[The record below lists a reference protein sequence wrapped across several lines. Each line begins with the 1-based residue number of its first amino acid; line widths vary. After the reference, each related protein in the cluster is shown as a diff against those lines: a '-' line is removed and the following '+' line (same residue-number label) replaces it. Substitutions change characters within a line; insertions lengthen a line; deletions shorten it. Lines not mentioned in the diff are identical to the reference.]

1 MSKPATNA
9 AAKFHKCP
17 KSPESSEIRV
27 QGFSFCPFCGDHISG
42 FGEHNVV
49 QMRPPEP
56 SPPPSPVA
64 PPPPKPEPVKAA
76 TPPPEPAP
84 AQPKPH
90 VPTNEELEKRIN
102 DRFGKPPVTAVPPT
116 AKVKKAPQQDTGQQT
131 GRKKDNDSSVVPLL
145 FFVVLI
151 AGGGYAAWN
160 MYQNQQAQIAGS
172 ILPGDPAASEA
183 EPSLDMT
190 DTGGKNNPN
199 ITSVD
204 RSLARMSVED
214 GLVREIRYNYSNI
227 RALPTLDSKILDQL
241 ERGDLIY
248 PTGRLTDLRGS
259 EHGEWYRVENPVGY
273 VRFGNTKTP
282 SATKPQA
289 EAPKPPAAKPQVDI
303 KWTPVEPGLRVEA
316 KITLRIR
323 STPSRKDDSNFTGD
337 RIAQGKDFAPVGVTP
352 DIGRDP
358 GKEWY
363 RVTDPVVGYVAKWE
377 TEPLEAPAPP
387 TIRATA
393 PPTTGAADSRATS
406 PSTRALD
413 GIRRRDTQDQP
424 PAAAPA
430 PAVIPG
436 AVGRPL
442 AAPPTVIRRAIFTAQ
457 PTEADRR
464 AAYPPRAQQ
473 RGNEANFN
481 LECTV
486 RPTGALRCAVE
497 AGPRVDPLFV
507 DAAMTL
513 ASKYR
518 VAERDMDD
526 FPTAGRTLILPMTFN
541 LAN

>member
-17 KSPESSEIRV
+17 KSPESGEIRV

-56 SPPPSPVA
+56 SPPPIA
-64 PPPPKPEPVKAA
+64 PPPAPPPRPEPAKAA
-76 TPPPEPAP
+76 TPPPAPAP

-102 DRFGKPPVTAVPPT
+102 DRFGAPPVTAVPQT
-116 AKVKKAPQQDTGQQT
+116 AKVKKTPAPDASQQT
-131 GRKKDNDSSVVPLL
+131 GRKKENDSSLVPLL
-145 FFVVLI
+145 IFVLLI

-160 MYQNQQAQIAGS
+160 MFQNQQAQIGGN
-172 ILPGDPAASEA
+172 ILPGDPAAEA
-183 EPSLDMT
+183 EPPLDMT
-190 DTGGKNNPN
+190 DTGGKRNPD

-204 RSLARMSVED
+204 RSLVRMPVED
-214 GLVREIRYNYSNI
+214 GLVREIRYGYSNI

-241 ERGDLIY
+241 DRGELIY
-248 PTGRLTDLRGS
+248 PTGRLTDLRGL

-282 SATKPQA
+282 SATTPQA
-289 EAPKPPAAKPQVDI
+289 EAPKPPAAKPQADI
-303 KWTPVEPGLRVEA
+303 KWTLVEPGLRVQA
-316 KITLRIR
+316 KISLRIR
-323 STPSRKDDSNFTGD
+323 TTPSRKDNSNVTGD
-337 RIAQGKDFAPVGVTP
+337 RIAQGKAFSPVGVTP

-363 RVTDPVVGYVAKWE
+363 RVTDPVAGYVAKWE
-377 TEPLEAPAPP
+377 TEPLEPAAPP

-393 PPTTGAADSRATS
+393 PATTGAADSRAAS

-413 GIRRRDTQDQP
+413 GIRRRDTQGDP

-430 PAVIPG
+430 PATDPG
-436 AVGRPL
+436 ATGRPV

-473 RGNEANFN
+473 RGNEANFD

-497 AGPRVDPLFV
+497 AGQRVDPLFV
-507 DAAMTL
+507 DAAMAL
-513 ASKYR
+513 AAKYR
-518 VAERDMDD
+518 VAERDMDG
-526 FPTAGRTLILPMTFN
+526 FPTAGRTLILPMIFN

>member
-9 AAKFHKCP
+9 AGEFHRCP
-17 KSPESSEIRV
+17 KNPEAGDIRV
-27 QGFSFCPFCGDHISG
+27 KGFSFCPFCGDHISG

-56 SPPPSPVA
+56 SPPP
-64 PPPPKPEPVKAA
+64 PPPTPEPAKVA
-76 TPPPEPAP
+76 TPTPEPAP
-84 AQPKPH
+84 AKPH

-102 DRFGKPPVTAVPPT
+102 DRFGTPPVTAVPPT
-116 AKVKKAPQQDTGQQT
+116 AKVRKTPEPDTSRQT
-131 GRKKDNDSSVVPLL
+131 GHKKEKESSLVPLL
-145 FFVVLI
+145 IFVLLI

-160 MYQNQQAQIAGS
+160 MFQNQQAQIGGD
-172 ILPGDPAASEA
+172 ILPGDPVAGEA
-183 EPSLDMT
+183 EPALDMT
-190 DTGGKNNPN
+190 DTGGKRNPN

-204 RSLARMSVED
+204 TSLVRRPVED
-214 GLVREIRYNYSNI
+214 GLVREIRYNYSNV

-241 ERGDLIY
+241 DRGELIY
-248 PTGRLTDLRGS
+248 PTGRLTDLRGA

-273 VRFGNTKTP
+273 VRFGNTRTPGGATSQAGTP
-282 SATKPQA
+282 SA
-289 EAPKPPAAKPQVDI
+289 PAAKPPVDI
-303 KWTPVEPGLRVEA
+303 KWTPVESGLRVEA

-323 STPSRKDDSNFTGD
+323 NTPSRKDDSNFTGD
-337 RIAQGKDFAPVGVTP
+337 RIAQGKSFSPVGVTP

-363 RVTDPVVGYVAKWE
+363 RVTDPVAGYVAKWE
-377 TEPLEAPAPP
+377 TEPLEPAAPP

-393 PPTTGAADSRATS
+393 PATTGGTDSRATS

-413 GIRRRDTQDQP
+413 GIRRRDAQAEP
-424 PAAAPA
+424 PA
-430 PAVIPG
+430 PAANPG
-436 AVGRPL
+436 ATGRPV
-442 AAPPTVIRRAIFTAQ
+442 ATPPTVIRRAIFTAQ

-473 RGNEANFN
+473 RGNEATFN

-486 RPTGALRCAVE
+486 RPTGALRCDIE
-497 AGPRVDPLFV
+497 SGQRVDPLFV
-507 DAAMTL
+507 DAAMAL

-518 VAERDMDD
+518 VAERDMDG
-526 FPTAGRTLILPMTFN
+526 FPTAGRTLILPMIFN